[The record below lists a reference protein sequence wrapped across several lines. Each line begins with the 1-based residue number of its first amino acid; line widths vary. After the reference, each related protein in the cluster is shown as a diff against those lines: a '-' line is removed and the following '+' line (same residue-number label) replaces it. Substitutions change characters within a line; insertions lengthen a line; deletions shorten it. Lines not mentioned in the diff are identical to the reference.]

1 VSSGYSL
8 KIQSLLI
15 LLNITFSTMPQL
27 DKFAF
32 APQVL
37 WLTLCFFTL
46 YFLVLRGG
54 LPVLYRVLLFRR
66 KALQLL
72 STQVVVFV
80 VESTVLHTFVTKVI
94 TGFLSSR
101 FVADSL
107 FKLVE
112 TYTSRFE
119 NKYVLLTNVRADIAA
134 KSFDCTFTSTKLAF
148 LPLNKTSDSLKVVVA

>member
-1 VSSGYSL
+1 
-8 KIQSLLI
+8 
-15 LLNITFSTMPQL
+15 MPQL

-37 WLTLCFFTL
+37 WLTLCFFTI

-54 LPVLYRVLLFRR
+54 LPVLYRVLTFRR

-72 STQVVVFV
+72 SSQIVVFV

-112 TYTSRFE
+112 TYTFRFE
-119 NKYVLLTNVRADIAA
+119 NKYALVATVRSDVVA
-134 KSFDCTFTSTKLAF
+134 KSFDCTFISTKLGF
-148 LPLNKTSDSLKVVVA
+148 LPLDKTSDSLKVVVA